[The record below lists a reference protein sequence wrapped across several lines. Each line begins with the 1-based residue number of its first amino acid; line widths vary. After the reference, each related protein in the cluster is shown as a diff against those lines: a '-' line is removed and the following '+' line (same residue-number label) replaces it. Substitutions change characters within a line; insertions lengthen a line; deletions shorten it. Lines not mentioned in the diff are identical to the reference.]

1 MERVNLKDVWY
12 RICDAQN
19 RSTCKQSTTI
29 LLRNFYV
36 GVTTWYRFV
45 LDTITGGNFLSS
57 HTLDAFNA
65 MGNLV
70 GSPPIKVNET
80 KITLEHLMQRLD
92 TIENKMP
99 TNQQLEE
106 LDKKMHNQIT
116 KLGST
121 VGNALKLLKEKE
133 PLTDRIEQS
142 PARIDK
148 LEEVIDVL
156 GSDFSSIKTSEDTSN
171 LKFTYVSKVPRP
183 NLSASSSREK
193 GDLKMISVHPT
204 FRKIKKE
211 PIFDTKI
218 LDFVPRSVMI
228 NIMFAN
234 PPRKSSCHIEELNDD
249 KT

>member
-1 MERVNLKDVWY
+1 MASSSLVASTPEVEVPNFKQRGGESLKDAWY

-19 RSTCKQSTTI
+19 RSNCKQSTTI

-70 GSPPIKVNET
+70 GTLAIKINET
-80 KITLEHLMQRLD
+80 EITLEHLMQRLD
-92 TIENKMP
+92 IIGNKMP

-133 PLTDRIEQS
+133 PHTDR
-142 PARIDK
+142 
-148 LEEVIDVL
+148 V
-156 GSDFSSIKTSEDTSN
+156 
-171 LKFTYVSKVPRP
+171 
-183 NLSASSSREK
+183 
-193 GDLKMISVHPT
+193 
-204 FRKIKKE
+204 
-211 PIFDTKI
+211 
-218 LDFVPRSVMI
+218 
-228 NIMFAN
+228 
-234 PPRKSSCHIEELNDD
+234 
-249 KT
+249 